1 MQRKH
6 TLLPNKR
13 IADEDSY
20 CYDEFSIVIK
30 HKSTASYNRKGTEAN
45 QVKELQ
51 DLASRAGSG
60 LVTFRYGDEPV
71 GKMHIVFPLTPKKMY
86 DFDSAGKQFVKG

>member
-51 DLASRAGSG
+51 D
-60 LVTFRYGDEPV
+60 
-71 GKMHIVFPLTPKKMY
+71 
-86 DFDSAGKQFVKG
+86 